1 MLIDDL
7 NALLPAPKD
16 FHIIPYGTEV
26 ELAALVAEPDFDFA
40 YQYDGTF
47 GLYQKVDGA
56 WTHTASDLSLTFFNK
71 TTGMDPPIPY
81 YGIEINGV
89 MDLRWPPNLKDY
101 KIYVVDRLPQ
111 MYTYPKVR
119 KGEIVVTGD
128 LSYILG
134 MTPQNVR
141 INWDRLLSINP
152 HTGSWWGK
160 SDPVIDTVG
169 VQELGKTLDFHCL
182 DLGPDDY
189 TFRLTNI
196 SDGNMLGTGNL
207 VLKKYI
213 SQATSTAGGGKL
225 ILAHGDNTDIVA
237 DGANTWE
244 VYSYNADLQVNFVDG
259 TGTAINISTYTD
271 VLSTFTVDMVLEQ
284 TLHTLGNVSFDSNL
298 TVLGDV
304 DNTGTLHNIGSVTLD
319 SDLSVGGNVS
329 LAGALDVGGDTS
341 IGGNLHLI
349 GSATFDST
357 LIVASNTDIGGNVDI
372 AGTLHNVG
380 DVSFDNNL
388 HVLNNA
394 SISNNLYVINN
405 SVLTGTLEVHDNVL
419 FDSNLNVTGNTAI
432 TGTLS
437 NTGNA
442 SFVSDVS
449 VGGNTSMTGTLN
461 VASASTI
468 NSTLS
473 VTGAATFSNTVD
485 ISGNTTLSSNL
496 TTYGATTLYSTLNTS
511 YAVTFDRTL
520 SVGGNT
526 TLSSNLTT
534 YGATSLYSTLYAT
547 HAVTFDRTLAVGGN
561 TTLSG
566 SASIGS
572 SLTVGNATT
581 LNSTLHTVGNVT
593 LDNNL
598 SVGGN
603 TTLSGT
609 QNVTGATTL
618 NSTLH
623 AVGATTLSGTLH
635 TVGNTTLDNN
645 LSVGGNTSISGTQN
659 VTGAATLNS
668 TLHAVGA
675 TTLDSTLYAAGKI
688 TGNNGLELTTGVFTG
703 DGSGLTTLNG
713 SNISSGTV
721 PFARLPTGT
730 TSTRVAVGNHTHDT
744 RYAIETPWQYLTY
757 ANSGYQ
763 AANGDRLLV
772 NTSSSY
778 VNIMLPSSP
787 SVGDTIVIVDAY
799 GTFNSYYCYVNNG
812 TIRTNQ
818 STAYLTSVNSKTTFV
833 YVDSYRGWVY
843 F

>member
-40 YQYDGTF
+40 YQYDGIF
-47 GLYQKVDGA
+47 GLYQKVNGA
-56 WTHTASDLSLTFFNK
+56 WEHTASDLSLTFFNK

-81 YGIEINGV
+81 YGIEINGT
-89 MDLRWPPNLKDY
+89 MDLRWPPNLQNY
-101 KIYVVDRLPQ
+101 KLYVVDRLPQ

-119 KGEIVVTGD
+119 KGEIVVTGEV
-128 LSYILG
+128 SYILG

-160 SDPVIDTVG
+160 SDPVIDSVG

-189 TFRLTNI
+189 TFRITNI
-196 SDGNMLGTGNL
+196 SDGNILGTGNL

-244 VYSYNADLQVNFVDG
+244 VYSYNTDLQVNFVDG
-259 TGTAINISTYTD
+259 TGTSINISTYTD

-284 TLHTLGNVSFDSNL
+284 TLHAVGNVSFDSNL

-304 DNTGTLHNIGSVTLD
+304 DNTGTLHNIGDVTLD
-319 SDLSVGGNVS
+319 GNLSVGGDVS
-329 LAGALDVGGDTS
+329 LSGALDVGGDVLL
-341 IGGNLHLI
+341 GGNLHLI
-349 GSATFDST
+349 GSATLDST

-372 AGTLHNVG
+372 TGTLHNVG

-388 HVLNNA
+388 HVLNNT
-394 SISNNLYVINN
+394 SISNNLYVNNN
-405 SVLTGTLEVHDNVL
+405 SVLTGTLEVRDNVL
-419 FDSNLNVTGNTAI
+419 IDSNLNVSGDTAI
-432 TGTLS
+432 SGTLS

-442 SFVSDVS
+442 SFTSDVS

-461 VASASTI
+461 VASASTL

-473 VTGAATFSNTVD
+473 VAGASTFSNTVNV
-485 ISGNTTLSSNL
+485 SGDASLLGTLSA
-496 TTYGATTLYSTLNTS
+496 YGATILYSTLNTS

-547 HAVTFDRTLAVGGN
+547 HAVTFDRTLSVGGN

-566 SASIGS
+566 SVSVGS
-572 SLTVGNATT
+572 SLTVGNATN
-581 LNSTLHTVGNVT
+581 LNSTLRTVGNVT

-603 TTLSGT
+603 TT
-609 QNVTGATTL
+609 
-618 NSTLH
+618 
-623 AVGATTLSGTLH
+623 
-635 TVGNTTLDNN
+635 
-645 LSVGGNTSISGTQN
+645 ISGTQN
-659 VTGAATLNS
+659 VSGASTLNS
-668 TLHAVGA
+668 TLRTVGA
-675 TTLDSTLYAAGKI
+675 TTLDSTLYVAGKI
-688 TGNNGLELTTGVFTG
+688 TGNSGLELTTGAFTG

-730 TSTRVAVGNHTHDT
+730 TSSRVAVGNHTHDT
-744 RYAIETPWQYLTY
+744 RYAIETPWQSLNYT
-757 ANSGYQ
+757 NSGYQ
-763 AANGDRLLV
+763 ASNGDRLLV

-787 SVGDTIVIVDAY
+787 SVGDTIIIVDAY

-818 STAYLTSVNSKTTFV
+818 STVYLTSVNSRTTFV